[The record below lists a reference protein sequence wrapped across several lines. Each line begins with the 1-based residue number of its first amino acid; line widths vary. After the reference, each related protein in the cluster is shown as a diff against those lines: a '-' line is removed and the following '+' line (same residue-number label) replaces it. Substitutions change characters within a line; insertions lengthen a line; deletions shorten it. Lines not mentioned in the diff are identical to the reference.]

1 MRRRLFCNNDIV
13 PVGCPSHRVPACLRV
28 CVCVTLPSWPG
39 PQKPA
44 PGMADA
50 LSAFARALHALHHH
64 HYWKKMDHS
73 TGRMHRCPSAVPGSM
88 ERSFNCT
95 TTTTTMT
102 VMVTKLGLAFVS
114 TAHGTDSGLIKRP
127 GARRIGFG
135 LAASRMWTINGKCS
149 PFPMLLGLKQGKDR
163 DWEEVIIMLNVSPF
177 PVHSH
182 SLTRLA
188 PLRHEFVSYR
198 HAQLDQILNLHNE
211 N

>member
-13 PVGCPSHRVPACLRV
+13 PVGCPSRRVPACLRV

-50 LSAFARALHALHHH
+50 LFPFASALHALHHH
-64 HYWKKMDHS
+64 HYRKKMDHS
-73 TGRMHRCPSAVPGSM
+73 TDRMHRCPSAVPGSM

-149 PFPMLLGLKQGKDR
+149 PFPMLLGLKRQRQGLGGGDHHA
-163 DWEEVIIMLNVSPF
+163 ECLSF
-177 PVHSH
+177 PRPQSLAH
-182 SLTRLA
+182 SLRSAAARICFISACSIRSNSKFT
-188 PLRHEFVSYR
+188 
-198 HAQLDQILNLHNE
+198 
-211 N
+211 